1 MSAATHPRE
10 MAPPHA
16 GSATNASGT
25 GETEWITRLSQRRVT
40 EVPDQF
46 AK

>member
-1 MSAATHPRE
+1 
-10 MAPPHA
+10 MALPHA
-16 GSATNASGT
+16 SSATNASGT
-25 GETEWITRLSQRRVT
+25 SETEWITRLSQRRVT